1 MLNVEHRLMLQMAAN
16 YDDLTLIQKVEV
28 FEYALENTQG
38 SDLDKVLWLKSPNS
52 EVKIIPFCCIFLFLI
67 RCFQ

>member
-52 EVKIIPFCCIFLFLI
+52 EVRYENRFGTWL
-67 RCFQ
+67 

>member
-52 EVKIIPFCCIFLFLI
+52 EVKLIFP
-67 RCFQ
+67 C